1 MADVTVK
8 PVWALKLKD
17 GKFNS
22 RDTRNPPFPRLYE
35 RRKTA
40 VEDKKLYKY
49 SGDITRLELVLREP
63 A

>member
-22 RDTRNPPFPRLYE
+22 REALNPPFPRLYE

-40 VEDKKLYKY
+40 VSDKKNHKY